1 MADEPLTADEIRAAA
16 DVHRELGPEYGD
28 AVVESFLARIDRHI
42 EARVDQRLGSVA
54 ARPPKA
60 APDPLRLARYRSWLA
75 ASAIG
80 TAVGGLPL
88 SLLAAWALSHSG
100 DNAKPLLVVWVVL
113 IAVYGLAAYK
123 LRRR

>member
-1 MADEPLTADEIRAAA
+1 MADESLTADEIRAAA

-42 EARVDQRLGSVA
+42 EARVDEKLGA
-54 ARPPKA
+54 LPARPVSKA
-60 APDPLRLARYRSWLA
+60 RDPVRLARYRSWLA
-75 ASAIG
+75 ASAVG
-80 TAVGGLPL
+80 TVVGGIPL
-88 SLLAAWALSHSG
+88 SLLAAWALSRG
-100 DNAKPLLVVWVVL
+100 FENAKPLLLIWVLL